1 MNISKCLVCIATNLK
16 MEIANNLRQ
25 DHQRIGF
32 TARLTVSI
40 GPGTKSLFKENSM
53 KFIDLMKE
61 PFKKLSPLEVIA
73 AELADAHL
81 SKLEAET
88 AVEYAQSFVDYNVT
102 RIARLNSRM
111 DEYRTDVD
119 AIRVGGTK

>member
-1 MNISKCLVCIATNLK
+1 MNISKCLVCIAKNLK

-61 PFKKLSPLEVIA
+61 PFKKPTPLEMIA
-73 AELADAHL
+73 AELADAHMERL
-81 SKLEAET
+81 DAET

-111 DEYRTDVD
+111 DEYRNDVD

>member
-1 MNISKCLVCIATNLK
+1 
-16 MEIANNLRQ
+16 
-25 DHQRIGF
+25 
-32 TARLTVSI
+32 
-40 GPGTKSLFKENSM
+40 M

-61 PFKKLSPLEVIA
+61 PFKKLTPLEMIA

-88 AVEYAQSFVDYNVT
+88 AVEYAQSIVDYNVV
-102 RIARLNSRM
+102 RITRLNSRM